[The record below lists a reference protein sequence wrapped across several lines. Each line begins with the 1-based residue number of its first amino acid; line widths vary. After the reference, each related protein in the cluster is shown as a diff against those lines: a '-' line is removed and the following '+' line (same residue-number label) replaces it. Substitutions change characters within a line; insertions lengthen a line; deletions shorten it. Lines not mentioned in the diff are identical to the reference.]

1 MSVIYPM
8 TLSSLVLFYRF
19 ILFLSQ
25 AENLVRVS
33 VEDRL
38 QVFSKNACVYD
49 VKQSRM
55 FSARH
60 NAMK

>member
-1 MSVIYPM
+1 M